1 MCVAQQK
8 LPQFDPLLYVQGAHG
23 GDHMD
28 LPVSNEAVLAE
39 LYAWKHEYVEKL
51 HAAESRGDM
60 KARHTLHLRL
70 REIKS
75 LIVERGGDL
84 SA

>member
-1 MCVAQQK
+1 
-8 LPQFDPLLYVQGAHG
+8 
-23 GDHMD
+23 MD
-28 LPVSNEAVLAE
+28 LPVPNQDVLDE
-39 LYAWKHEYVEKL
+39 LYARKRDYAEQM

-60 KARHTLHLRL
+60 QARRALHLRL

-84 SA
+84 GA